1 MCLLWDSMA
10 YFFWGGGGG
19 GGGNGFI
26 PWFVWMQRLGIL
38 ALVLGYD
45 LLLCLLV

>member
-10 YFFWGGGGG
+10 YFFGE